1 MSRRERRL
9 QEEREAKEQKK
20 LAKLARKENRKRKK
34 NIEYELVIENTD
46 CENKEQTVEIA
57 KYRKEEKTPNI
68 VWKIAK
74 GFLKAL
80 LVIILALILIL
91 ACFIGW
97 LGFKYDWNPKKMVKG
112 GAKEVALMITGQTEK
127 DVANLDPIY
136 CLVMG
141 VSTDEGL
148 LLTDTLI
155 VCAYY
160 PRTQQA
166 SMMSIPRDTFVGKSE
181 ATATSGEKINA
192 VYANYNGGKRGAEK
206 LLEYV
211 EKITGLEINNYVV
224 VKNEGLIKIVDE
236 IGGVQF
242 DVPINMDYEDP
253 GQDLYIHLKAGMQT
267 IDGPKAEQL
276 LRFRHNSNGTS
287 YPESYGGEDLG
298 RTQTQRNFITETIR
312 QTLQFKNV
320 TKINNLI
327 NIAFDNIETN
337 MDIDYVLK
345 YSPAAVEFNADLI
358 QNAYL
363 PGSPVMYNKWAFYKV
378 NKAETQK
385 IVNELFTFK
394 QKVSDASQGEET
406 PLNPEYI
413 TLQVYDGTGDKQTFE
428 NTIQRLK
435 DKGYNI
441 KNTELTTVTKTTK
454 VINRTNKNIE
464 TIDEL
469 IDTLGYGEETKGK
482 INPDY
487 DITIIIGQDMLQYNV
502 TMP

>member
-9 QEEREAKEQKK
+9 QEEREAKAQKK

-46 CENKEQTVEIA
+46 GENKEQTVEIA

-192 VYANYNGGKRGAEK
+192 VY
-206 LLEYV
+206 V
-211 EKITGLEINNYVV
+211 LEI
-224 VKNEGLIKIVDE
+224 
-236 IGGVQF
+236 
-242 DVPINMDYEDP
+242 
-253 GQDLYIHLKAGMQT
+253 
-267 IDGPKAEQL
+267 
-276 LRFRHNSNGTS
+276 
-287 YPESYGGEDLG
+287 
-298 RTQTQRNFITETIR
+298 
-312 QTLQFKNV
+312 
-320 TKINNLI
+320 
-327 NIAFDNIETN
+327 
-337 MDIDYVLK
+337 
-345 YSPAAVEFNADLI
+345 
-358 QNAYL
+358 
-363 PGSPVMYNKWAFYKV
+363 
-378 NKAETQK
+378 
-385 IVNELFTFK
+385 
-394 QKVSDASQGEET
+394 
-406 PLNPEYI
+406 
-413 TLQVYDGTGDKQTFE
+413 
-428 NTIQRLK
+428 
-435 DKGYNI
+435 
-441 KNTELTTVTKTTK
+441 
-454 VINRTNKNIE
+454 
-464 TIDEL
+464 
-469 IDTLGYGEETKGK
+469 
-482 INPDY
+482 
-487 DITIIIGQDMLQYNV
+487 
-502 TMP
+502 